1 MISKALVRLA
11 ESSNAGRQAVTLG
24 HLESPKF
31 SINLLQNELLNLE
44 SIVVVALFL
53 HRRRAR
59 CISSLACNTCDEL
72 SRIWPDLGRK
82 IFDEE
87 EIEELTFR

>member
-11 ESSNAGRQAVTLG
+11 ESSNAGRQTVTLG

-31 SINLLQNELLNLE
+31 STNLLQSELLNLE
-44 SIVVVALFL
+44 SIVAVALFL

-59 CISSLACNTCDEL
+59 CISSLACSTCDEL

-87 EIEELTFR
+87 KIEELTFC